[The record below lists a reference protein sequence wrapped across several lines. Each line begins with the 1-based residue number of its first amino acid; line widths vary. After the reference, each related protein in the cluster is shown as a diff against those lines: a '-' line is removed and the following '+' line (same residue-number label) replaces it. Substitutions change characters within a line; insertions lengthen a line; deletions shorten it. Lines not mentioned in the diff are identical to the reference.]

1 MPIENTLRRFR
12 NRNGISQET
21 VGAAAYCSQKVVS
34 EIERGLRKPEPEFGR
49 RIRSAMPAGVE
60 FHAQAV
66 YDEQSEFVS
75 VPLLNA
81 VDCHVQTA
89 LDVIIS
95 EYAEGIRAANELK
108 RILRNKLDRASLLP
122 DVRIEVMAQLGQIID
137 TYTAN
142 KVLLVSM
149 AETYD
154 ISIDELEARH
164 IRKLQ
169 DKGYWKPG
177 R

>member
-1 MPIENTLRRFR
+1 MPIQNTLRRYR
-12 NRNGISQET
+12 VQHGMSQEAI
-21 VGAAAYCSQKVVS
+21 GSAAFCSQKTVS
-34 EIERGLRKPEPEFGR
+34 EIERGLRHPEPAFSR
-49 RIRSAMPAGVE
+49 CIRAKLPDGIE

-81 VDCHVQTA
+81 IDCHVQTA

-108 RILRNKLDRASLLP
+108 RLLRNKMDSGSLLP
-122 DVRIEVMAQLGQIID
+122 DARIEVMAQLGQIID

-149 AETYD
+149 AETYG

-164 IRKLQ
+164 IKKLQ

-177 R
+177 K

>member
-1 MPIENTLRRFR
+1 MPIENTLKRYRIRF
-12 NRNGISQET
+12 GISQER
-21 VGAAAYCSQKVVS
+21 VGLAAFCSQKFVS
-34 EIERGLRKPEPEFGR
+34 EIEHGKRHPDPEFGR
-49 RIRSAMPAGVE
+49 RIRASMPAGAE

-81 VDCHVQTA
+81 VDFHVQTA

-108 RILRNKLDRASLLP
+108 RLLRNKMGSESLLP
-122 DVRIEVMAQLGQIID
+122 DARIEVMAQLGQIID

-164 IRKLQ
+164 IKKLQ
-169 DKGYWKPG
+169 DKGYWRPG
-177 R
+177 K